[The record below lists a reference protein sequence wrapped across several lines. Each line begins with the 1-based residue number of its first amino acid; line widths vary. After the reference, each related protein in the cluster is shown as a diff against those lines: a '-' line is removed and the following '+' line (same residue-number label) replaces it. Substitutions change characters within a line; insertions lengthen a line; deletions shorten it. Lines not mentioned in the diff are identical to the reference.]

1 MSSEHPNLLK
11 QEIHNTFDGSI
22 IGGGTF
28 QTRIAS
34 LETLYPVYGSGVNQN
49 RHMYS
54 HMIQELNRKL
64 DKFGFADQIVL
75 PIDAGFRPL
84 DNFYDVI
91 GCFFTKVSGEIF
103 WNWSQNKNTTIGVKL
118 DLGVKN
124 EATDIYWNN
133 NNDAGVEGDKSTY
146 PVNSRS
152 TRQGTYIGNL
162 IDENRQIS
170 ISDPGNIE
178 TFKVDRVSGARLSG
192 DLNLAGFT
200 GLKNFFCDRQD
211 IKSLNVDTT
220 NNTLY
225 KTIRADFNNITGS
238 LPVITGLSNLRTFA
252 VTFSDYTG
260 TATPPP
266 NGIHFYDVA
275 DNHLTGT
282 LPDFTNCSQLR
293 GLFLHNNEFTGN
305 CPDITSNPQLIDCQ
319 LDRNNFV
326 GGMPAISSCPN
337 LLFFDTANND
347 LTGTISVI
355 SGNSALK
362 KMWCNMNNYI
372 GAIPHLENNVNLNTL
387 QCAANNLTTW
397 DGTGVASGLKY
408 FWADNNN
415 LTQGTIDNLI
425 KAFDEI
431 GTSGGIIYIG
441 GTNAA
446 PSSASNSRIAS
457 LTGKNWSVTVTS

>member
-1 MSSEHPNLLK
+1 MSSEQPNLLK
-11 QEIHNTFDGSI
+11 NEIHTTFDSSI

-28 QTRIAS
+28 QTRISA
-34 LETLYPVYGSGVNQN
+34 LEDTYATTNSQN
-49 RHMYS
+49 KHMYS
-54 HMIQELNRKL
+54 HIIQELNRKL
-64 DKFGFADQIVL
+64 DKFGFASQIVL

-84 DNFYDVI
+84 DTAYAS
-91 GCFFTKVSGEIF
+91 FFTSGQTF
-103 WNWSQNKNTTIGVKL
+103 WNWTDVGRNGSIGLKL
-118 DLGVKN
+118 DLEVTQT
-124 EATDIYWNN
+124 TDVYWNGAE
-133 NNDAGVEGDKSTY
+133 NDKDTY
-146 PVNSRS
+146 AVGRN
-152 TRQGTYIGNL
+152 TKQGTWTSTEVFSTPL
-162 IDENRQIS
+162 NRRIS
-170 ISDPGNIE
+170 ISDPGNVE
-178 TFKVDRVSGARLSG
+178 TFQVVGVSGARLSG
-192 DLNLAGFT
+192 DLNLSGFT
-200 GLKNFFCDRQD
+200 GLKNFFCDRQN

-305 CPDITSNPQLIDCQ
+305 CPDITANPQLVDCQ

-326 GGMPAISSCPN
+326 GGMPAITGCPN
-337 LLFFDTANND
+337 LLFFDTASND

-355 SGNSALK
+355 SGNTPLK
-362 KMWCNMNNYI
+362 QLWCNRNNYT
-372 GAIPHLENNVNLNTL
+372 GSIPHLENNVNLNTL
-387 QCAANNLTTW
+387 QCAANNLTGW

-408 FWADNNN
+408 FWANDND
-415 LTQGTIDNLI
+415 LTQATIDNLI

-441 GTNAA
+441 GSNAA

-457 LTGKNWSVTVTS
+457 LTGKNWSVTVTP